1 MAPSRVAVFGAALL
15 LLGFGLALA
24 ARAALGVERGLRAE
38 YFASLDP
45 GGTPVRT
52 AISRSVSTAQ
62 VAADWNGTPP
72 AAFRGRWFG
81 FLAVLRAG
89 DFTFATRSAGRSS
102 VTIDD
107 MLVVDNGGSDP
118 RAEVA
123 GRISLD
129 RGLHLVVVDLAA
141 SGTADIAWLW
151 ARDEGLLTPVPAWV
165 LSADRV
171 PLWRVAA
178 SRATDWVPVAVA
190 LLLATLAAMHAW
202 RSGAAGARLARHPH
216 AASLAF
222 FVLLAIVQTW
232 PLASDPGHW
241 SRNDNGDT
249 LLNEWAIAWVAH
261 QAPRAPL
268 ELFDG
273 NIFHPERYTLAYSEA
288 MIVQSTMAAPLLWLG
303 ATPVLAYNLV
313 LIAGFALTG
322 WAGCLVA
329 ARWTGSWTA
338 GVLTGILFGINAHT
352 LTRLPHLQAQH
363 VEFLPL
369 ALLSLDRLLAEPRMG
384 HALRLSGWFVLQ
396 ALTSVYL
403 LVFAAFGLLA
413 AALARPE
420 NWWGRRLWPF
430 IRRGL
435 VAAAVASAL
444 LAPFLIPYWLAHA
457 EQGMTRSLVD
467 AEMYSAGL
475 ADYLSTPARLH
486 YAWWSHRFFPGST
499 ALFPGFGGLALA
511 IVSVLSGVAFRDR
524 RARMFLAIGVCG
536 VLFSL
541 GIRLPGYSWL
551 WEHLPLLQA
560 IRAPVRF
567 GYLAIVA
574 VAFLAGF
581 GLLALKRWLPP
592 RAWAAAAGVA
602 LLLAVAEPFT
612 APMYLTPFGGIPAIY
627 ARLAGEPDAVVIE
640 MPFWREGHR
649 HAPYMLNATAHWKPL
664 VNGYSGFA
672 PESFYDNRERLAG
685 FPDAAA
691 MEGLKAI
698 GVTHVFVHGES
709 YPPEALAAIARTPG
723 LQKVDENGTITLYR
737 LQASDF

>member
-1 MAPSRVAVFGAALL
+1 
-15 LLGFGLALA
+15 
-24 ARAALGVERGLRAE
+24 
-38 YFASLDP
+38 
-45 GGTPVRT
+45 
-52 AISRSVSTAQ
+52 
-62 VAADWNGTPP
+62 
-72 AAFRGRWFG
+72 
-81 FLAVLRAG
+81 
-89 DFTFATRSAGRSS
+89 
-102 VTIDD
+102 
-107 MLVVDNGGSDP
+107 
-118 RAEVA
+118 
-123 GRISLD
+123 
-129 RGLHLVVVDLAA
+129 
-141 SGTADIAWLW
+141 
-151 ARDEGLLTPVPAWV
+151 
-165 LSADRV
+165 
-171 PLWRVAA
+171 
-178 SRATDWVPVAVA
+178 
-190 LLLATLAAMHAW
+190 
-202 RSGAAGARLARHPH
+202 
-216 AASLAF
+216 
-222 FVLLAIVQTW
+222 
-232 PLASDPGHW
+232 
-241 SRNDNGDT
+241 
-249 LLNEWAIAWVAH
+249 
-261 QAPRAPL
+261 
-268 ELFDG
+268 
-273 NIFHPERYTLAYSEA
+273 
-288 MIVQSTMAAPLLWLG
+288 
-303 ATPVLAYNLV
+303 
-313 LIAGFALTG
+313 
-322 WAGCLVA
+322 
-329 ARWTGSWTA
+329 
-338 GVLTGILFGINAHT
+338 
-352 LTRLPHLQAQH
+352 
-363 VEFLPL
+363 
-369 ALLSLDRLLAEPRMG
+369 
-384 HALRLSGWFVLQ
+384 
-396 ALTSVYL
+396 
-403 LVFAAFGLLA
+403 
-413 AALARPE
+413 
-420 NWWGRRLWPF
+420 
-430 IRRGL
+430 
-435 VAAAVASAL
+435 
-444 LAPFLIPYWLAHA
+444 
-457 EQGMTRSLVD
+457 MTRSLVD